1 MTHTGEQLALLKKYA
16 LQYKPDL
23 VVLGFFCGND
33 ILDADPHRK
42 RIVIGGV
49 SIDIDPRLGF
59 SFFASPLT
67 PGVIFLST
75 LKKLLVHA
83 TEFFSRLRQ
92 QSDTSADTPARPG
105 CGSAGAPAC
114 PASEE
119 TPGTFSRAAFLRI
132 ENKRLSAFDTCKHA
146 RGDFENNIQF
156 VFQNLS
162 DMHALLHTQNIELLI
177 ALYPDEFQVNP
188 PLLHEVLTT
197 YHLDEKAY
205 DLRLIQ
211 DLVTHY
217 LRSQDIP
224 VIDLL
229 DGFLV
234 HSKEQS
240 LYLPRDTHW
249 NEAGN
254 ALAADML
261 FSTLLAQIEAS
272 FDPTLAV
279 APN

>member
-92 QSDTSADTPARPG
+92 QSDTSAHTPPRPG
-105 CGSAGAPAC
+105 CGSAGAPAS
-114 PASEE
+114 PAS
-119 TPGTFSRAAFLRI
+119 
-132 ENKRLSAFDTCKHA
+132 
-146 RGDFENNIQF
+146 
-156 VFQNLS
+156 
-162 DMHALLHTQNIELLI
+162 
-177 ALYPDEFQVNP
+177 
-188 PLLHEVLTT
+188 
-197 YHLDEKAY
+197 
-205 DLRLIQ
+205 
-211 DLVTHY
+211 
-217 LRSQDIP
+217 
-224 VIDLL
+224 
-229 DGFLV
+229 
-234 HSKEQS
+234 
-240 LYLPRDTHW
+240 
-249 NEAGN
+249 
-254 ALAADML
+254 
-261 FSTLLAQIEAS
+261 
-272 FDPTLAV
+272 
-279 APN
+279 